1 MSRAHWTR
9 VKRQPMAFPAMNE
22 GLRALL
28 ASLLAFDITSRA
40 SNLAL
45 IQFIDDYLT
54 VRGVKTQ
61 WLHDDSGK
69 KANHLTTLAW
79 RPWFVGR
86 EAWRRD
92 IKRMSLSVSNGWNVV

>member
-1 MSRAHWTR
+1 
-9 VKRQPMAFPAMNE
+9 MNE
-22 GLRALL
+22 GLRALI

-61 WLHDDSGK
+61 
-69 KANHLTTLAW
+69 
-79 RPWFVGR
+79 
-86 EAWRRD
+86 
-92 IKRMSLSVSNGWNVV
+92 